1 LGARVWDL
9 VLGNADGSSSMAAS
23 LSMVVE
29 RLEGRVDDAL
39 LHFLELEAKLELLG
53 PGRNAV
59 LTEDWVDAL

>member
-1 LGARVWDL
+1 
-9 VLGNADGSSSMAAS
+9 MAAS